1 MNLRSVVWGWNNDH
15 PDKWVSI
22 STATSITANLT
33 PEALNALWRANHAAM
48 ASIDR
53 DFIRAQQYLDTR
65 EWILVRE
72 IVSSNLTS
80 TTGRSGHDDAVE
92 GQLSDLAEY
101 LTGYVSRN
109 AEKVARR
116 RLARGLLRASVAS
129 IGLLIFIVVS
139 VVSILLL
146 AGFGVGSF
154 ELLTMRDV
162 VVCIGGASIGAVTSV
177 LLRIRHVEKLDYET
191 LDQGAANYRVAL
203 GWLFGAALLLLVKGG
218 VLTVIAQPNEDMDET
233 AIGFYWAGM
242 GFLAGFNERWAG
254 SLVSRDREGAAPTQV
269 S

>member
-1 MNLRSVVWGWNNDH
+1 VNLRSALWGWNNVN
-15 PDKWVSI
+15 PNKWMSI
-22 STATSITANLT
+22 STATSIKANIT
-33 PEALNALWRANHAAM
+33 PDALNELWQANHAAM

-53 DFIRAQQYLDTR
+53 DFIRAQQYLDTH

-72 IVSSNLTS
+72 IVSSNLIS
-80 TTGRSGHDDAVE
+80 TKGRISQDDAVK

-116 RLARGLLRASVAS
+116 RLARGLLRASIAS
-129 IGLLIFIVVS
+129 IGLLIMIVLS
-139 VVSILLL
+139 VVGTLLL
-146 AGFGVGSF
+146 SGFGVGLY

-218 VLTVIAQPNEDMDET
+218 VLTVIAQPHKGMDAT
-233 AIGFYWAGM
+233 ATGFYWAGI

-254 SLVSRDREGAAPTQV
+254 SLVSRDREAATPTQV
-269 S
+269 G